1 MARREQDGNG
11 GVELP
16 AEVEERLDPLYREH
30 PDGFVAARDALVKDL
45 RAGGDRETAARVK
58 KLRRPSQAAWLI
70 NRVSAD
76 DPDRTQRFAEAA
88 DELAEAQRR
97 VLEEG
102 ADSEELRASA
112 AREREEVGGM
122 VEAARRVAGSHSA
135 STTGA
140 VLDRVTET
148 LQAVATDGELR
159 GRVLRGR
166 VERET
171 TAATIG
177 IVPGTI
183 KPPRGRARDAGRGRE
198 VERARR
204 ELSRLRQ
211 RLATA
216 EARRDQEAQRVDAA
230 ERDLHRAKRELT
242 AARRQVR
249 ELEREIA
256 RTEKPTSD

>member
-1 MARREQDGNG
+1 MARREQDGSPD
-11 GVELP
+11 LP
-16 AEVEERLDPLYREH
+16 AEVEEQLDSLYREH
-30 PDGFVAARDALVKDL
+30 PDAFVAARDALAKDL
-45 RAGGDRETAARVK
+45 RAQGEREAAARVK

-102 ADSEELRASA
+102 ADPEELRASA
-112 AREREEVGGM
+112 AREREEVDGM
-122 VEAARRVAGSHSA
+122 VEAARRVATSHSG
-135 STTGA
+135 SIGA
-140 VLDRVTET
+140 PVLDRVTET

-159 GRVLRGR
+159 SRVVRGR

-183 KPPRGRARDAGRGRE
+183 KPPRGRGRAAGRGRE
-198 VERARR
+198 VERARK
-204 ELSRLRQ
+204 ELTRLRQ

-216 EARRDQEAQRVDAA
+216 EARREQEQQRVEAA
-230 ERDLHRAKRELT
+230 ERDLRRAKRELT
-242 AARRQVR
+242 AAKRDVR
-249 ELEREIA
+249 ELDREVARAEERS
-256 RTEKPTSD
+256 SD